1 MPERKLAALQQ
12 AAQKITSLDAP
23 LADGEGTTFGE
34 IIGDEAAVDP
44 YEALSWQNSA
54 EQLDDLLA
62 TLDPRETKIIY
73 ARFGLNGKRP
83 MNLEEIGRDFGL
95 TRERIRQL
103 QNKALDKMRRALRR
117 KDNPLPEP
125 VKGLV

>member
-1 MPERKLAALQQ
+1 
-12 AAQKITSLDAP
+12 
-23 LADGEGTTFGE
+23 
-34 IIGDEAAVDP
+34 
-44 YEALSWQNSA
+44 
-54 EQLDDLLA
+54 
-62 TLDPRETKIIY
+62 
-73 ARFGLNGKRP
+73 

-125 VKGLV
+125 IEGLV